1 MKTSIKTGILYIQEW
16 EYQQI
21 AHKVRK
27 WSEKFQK
34 AKSIS
39 GSFIADCFDAEIWL
53 LVDIQGS
60 GC

>member
-39 GSFIADCFDAEIWL
+39 LWKWL
-53 LVDIQGS
+53 VHCRLL
-60 GC
+60 